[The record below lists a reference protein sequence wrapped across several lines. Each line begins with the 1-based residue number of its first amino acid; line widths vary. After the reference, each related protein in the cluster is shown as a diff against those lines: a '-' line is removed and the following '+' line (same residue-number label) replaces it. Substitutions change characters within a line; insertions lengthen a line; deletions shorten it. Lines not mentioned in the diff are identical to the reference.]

1 MRKFRIPVLILSLFT
16 SLYLWVLN
24 PILNYLSYKKEYDDI
39 SFWSDIYKYRVLG
52 IFGDWTSFKEAD
64 AYDKINQTL
73 GMLLF
78 YSVVVISMFIV
89 IDFLSSRI
97 QPSEFK
103 GDSSEPLPMT
113 PHIPPGI
120 LD

>member
-1 MRKFRIPVLILSLFT
+1 MRKFRVPVLILSLFT
-16 SLYLWVLN
+16 SLFLWVLN
-24 PILNYLSYKKEYDDI
+24 PILNYLSYKKYDDI

-52 IFGDWTSFKEAD
+52 IFEDWTLFKELD
-64 AYDKINQTL
+64 AYVKINATL
-73 GMLLF
+73 GMLF
-78 YSVVVISMFIV
+78 QYSVVVISIFIV
-89 IDFLSSRI
+89 IDFLSSRN

>member
-24 PILNYLSYKKEYDDI
+24 PILNYLSIKKEYDDI

-52 IFGDWTSFKEAD
+52 IFGDWTSFKEANV
-64 AYDKINQTL
+64 YDKINQTL

-78 YSVVVISMFIV
+78 YSVVVISIFIV

-103 GDSSEPLPMT
+103 GDSSEPLPLT
-113 PHIPPGI
+113 APIPPGI